1 MQVAAEAALDKGF
14 SVFAL
19 SPGTKI
25 PRKGTKGHLDATAL
39 PAEIEKLWEEN
50 PDYNPAVS
58 CAASGLIVLD
68 YDDGIPPSD
77 LPKTYTVKTSRGLHL
92 YYWGQTA
99 GTKLY
104 DENGKKVGEL
114 KSSDGYILAAGARHP
129 SGVLYTVVDDSPVAE
144 APVEIIAR
152 ITKKSVFNSQ
162 PLSLIGDKIPYG
174 SHDTEL
180 TRIAGKLRH
189 DGLEEEAIF
198 NALVEVC
205 ERRCEG
211 YGADYKEM
219 CRKIAHSISQKPVGP
234 GLTVTL
240 GGAEPG
246 QGVQT
251 NISVSVT
258 PAVDPSQWR
267 SQLKT
272 VDELED
278 GDVRMII
285 DGFMPEGTIFFGGLS
300 GHGKTW
306 IVLSIVRA
314 LTTGE
319 PFVKTFAVNEQIPV
333 LYLIPESSGR
343 AFKARLKKFGIPSDS
358 KRFLCRT
365 LSEGPTLLLND
376 PYILQCVRE
385 IKPIVVLD
393 TAIRFS
399 TAQDENAAMQNKVL
413 ADSIVTLRQAGAVC
427 VIGIHHATKAS
438 AGEKPSLET
447 TLRGTGDLGAM
458 CDAVY
463 HVGQDELDGT
473 VTMKVSCVKPRDF
486 TPPEPF
492 RLIAKKKENG
502 VVISVIDTDGDF
514 EMVDYLNE
522 YRKEIDEHNNALAQ
536 AIVEN
541 PSITVEGLADRIKVD
556 KNKISGLVK
565 SLGWEKVNKRA
576 RWTRIADDSND
587 KTNSQDQI
595 QPNGKETEL
604 SL

>member
-1 MQVAAEAALDKGF
+1 MQKQIEKLADRWEFLIKPIPEYYLSAIEHGQVTGTAILSQAAHFDYKSADKICAGLRVHGYPAAMVTTIFGEPVTEATEEGDTEDIVLLEDLQPVEVQAPSSTTRKKSAMQVAAETALDKGF

-25 PRKGTKGHLDATAL
+25 PRKGTNGHLDATAL

-50 PDYNPAVS
+50 PEYNPAVS

-77 LPKTYTVKTSRGLHL
+77 LPKTYTVKTSRGLHV

-205 ERRCEG
+205 EKRCEG

-413 ADSIVTLRQAGAVC
+413 ADSIVTLRQA
-427 VIGIHHATKAS
+427 
-438 AGEKPSLET
+438 
-447 TLRGTGDLGAM
+447 
-458 CDAVY
+458 
-463 HVGQDELDGT
+463 
-473 VTMKVSCVKPRDF
+473 VS
-486 TPPEPF
+486 
-492 RLIAKKKENG
+492 
-502 VVISVIDTDGDF
+502 
-514 EMVDYLNE
+514 
-522 YRKEIDEHNNALAQ
+522 
-536 AIVEN
+536 
-541 PSITVEGLADRIKVD
+541 
-556 KNKISGLVK
+556 
-565 SLGWEKVNKRA
+565 
-576 RWTRIADDSND
+576 
-587 KTNSQDQI
+587 
-595 QPNGKETEL
+595 
-604 SL
+604 